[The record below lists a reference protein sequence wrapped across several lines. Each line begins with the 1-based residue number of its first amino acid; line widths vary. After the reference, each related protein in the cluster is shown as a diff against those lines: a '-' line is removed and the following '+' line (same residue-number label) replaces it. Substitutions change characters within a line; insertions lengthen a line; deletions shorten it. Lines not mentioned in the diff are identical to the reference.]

1 MHIQL
6 GIQRE
11 VARDIRAQVGAVNN
25 LKGVVTDGDLSSIAD
40 ILTHDVG
47 LLQANGEAELCASVH
62 EAGYKPL

>member
-1 MHIQL
+1 MYIQL

-11 VARDIRAQVGAVNN
+11 VARDIGAQVSEVNN
-25 LKGVVTDGDLSSIAD
+25 LKGVVTDGDLSSTAD

-47 LLQANGEAELCASVH
+47 LLQANDEAELCAGVH